1 MTDCDQPDPVIPPPK
16 RRGRRRVTTPPPAGS
31 DPNPAPEP
39 PRRSWQTQA
48 DLHRMIL
55 DRLGPSPLAEDQ
67 LLRDLDLSP
76 QQAAPELLTL
86 ELEGHIQRAAG
97 GLLSRMV

>member
-1 MTDCDQPDPVIPPPK
+1 MTPIRYPLRCNGPPGAPTPDQ
-16 RRGRRRVTTPPPAGS
+16 
-31 DPNPAPEP
+31 APEP
-39 PRRSWQTQA
+39 PPRSWQTQA

-76 QQAAPELLTL
+76 QQVQNIE
-86 ELEGHIQRAAG
+86 
-97 GLLSRMV
+97 

>member
-1 MTDCDQPDPVIPPPK
+1 MTDDPDDK
-16 RRGRRRVTTPPPAGS
+16 RARDVLAGEL
-31 DPNPAPEP
+31 DA
-39 PRRSWQTQA
+39 QTQA

-86 ELEGHIQRAAG
+86 ELEGQIQRAAG